1 MNIRSNTPWSRPY
14 RRHSRASRRL
24 FMLAAALFLV
34 VVIGSMLVNHSYAS
48 RLKPLSDSSQSRYIT
63 IASGAS
69 PNDIGQL
76 LFDSQLIR
84 SPDAFV
90 WYVTTHNQRDK
101 LQAGTYR
108 LAPNMSTPTIATMI
122 ANGKVASDLVTV
134 LSGQTLT
141 EIRKVFITAGFTV
154 NAVDTSLRADQY
166 TGNAALADNPPNA
179 TLEGFLYPDSYQKT
193 SATTPQQIIAQSLDE
208 MQQHITPDIRNGFA
222 AQGLTVYQGVTLAS
236 IVEQEVPSQPDRV
249 QVAQVFL
256 SRLRQRMKLGSNV
269 TKNYAKT
276 ANDPSYDTF
285 LVPALPAGP
294 IGTISDGSLQAV
306 AHPSNTD
313 WLYFVTGDDHHTYFS
328 HTYAEHQALVAKYC
342 HKLCS

>member
-1 MNIRSNTPWSRPY
+1 MNIRFNQWSRPY
-14 RRHSRASRRL
+14 RRYSRASRRL
-24 FMLAAALFLV
+24 FMLAGLLLLLV
-34 VVIGSMLVNHSYAS
+34 IIGSFIVNHSYAN
-48 RLKPLSDSSQSRYIT
+48 RLKPLSDSTTTQYVT

-69 PNDIGQL
+69 PTDIGQL
-76 LFDSQLIR
+76 LFDSHLIR
-84 SPDAFV
+84 SSDAFV

-122 ANGKVASDLVTV
+122 ANGKVASDLVTIIP
-134 LSGQTLT
+134 GQTLS

-154 NAVDTSLRADQY
+154 NGVDTALRADQY
-166 TGNAALADNPPNA
+166 KGNAALADNPPTA

-193 SATTPQQIIAQSLDE
+193 SATTPQEIVAQSLGE
-208 MQQHITPDIRNGFA
+208 MQQHMTPDIRNGFA
-222 AQGLTVYQGVTLAS
+222 AQGLTIYQGVTLAS
-236 IVEQEVPSQPDRV
+236 IVEQEVPAQSDRV

-256 SRLRQRMKLGSNV
+256 SRLRQNMKLGSNV
-269 TKNYAKT
+269 TKDYAKA

-285 LVPALPAGP
+285 QVPALPAGP
-294 IGTISDGSLQAV
+294 IGAISDGSLQAV
-306 AHPSNTD
+306 AHPANTD
-313 WLYFVTGDDHHTYFS
+313 WLYFVTGDDKHTYFS